1 MSKIFTVYFIV
12 NTIESG
18 KKQFRIFD
26 SHTLPVKSVDE
37 LNEVLNQE
45 RVEYDVRDEI
55 VKNILNFSVAYR
67 NIKKN

>member
-26 SHTLPVKSVDE
+26 SHRLPVKSVDE